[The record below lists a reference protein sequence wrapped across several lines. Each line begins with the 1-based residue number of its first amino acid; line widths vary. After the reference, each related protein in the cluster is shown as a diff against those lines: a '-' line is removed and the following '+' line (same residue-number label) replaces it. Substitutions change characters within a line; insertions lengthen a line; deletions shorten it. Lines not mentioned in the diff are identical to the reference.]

1 MFIDNPTFNLF
12 NLGSVIVLFKIGYI
26 IFAILYFFFSLIVV
40 RQVALMTETVVT
52 EAGGI
57 LKVLS
62 IIYAIFS
69 LGIVVLFFLML

>member
-1 MFIDNPTFNLF
+1 MFIDNPSFNLF
-12 NLGSVIVLFKIGYI
+12 NLNSVMALFKIGFI

-40 RQVALMTETVVT
+40 RQVALMTETVIT

-62 IIYAIFS
+62 IVYAIFS
-69 LGIVVLFFLML
+69 LAIVVLFFLML